1 MKRISALA
9 ICLVL
14 VMLCFTGCQEKNE
27 YTPTGEFYI
36 KTSPSLVLSV
46 MAVLQMLS
54 ALKLSTRHMKTM
66 VILPFL

>member
-14 VMLCFTGCQEKNE
+14 VMLCFAGCQDKNE

-36 KTSPSLVLSV
+36 KNLLLAV